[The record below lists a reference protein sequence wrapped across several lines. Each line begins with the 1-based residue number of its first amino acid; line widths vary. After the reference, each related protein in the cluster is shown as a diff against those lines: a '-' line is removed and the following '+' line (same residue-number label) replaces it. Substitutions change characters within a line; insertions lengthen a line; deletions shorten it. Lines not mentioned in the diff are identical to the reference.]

1 MAKKSRKVR
10 YSQVSLKQPNVVLR
24 EVDHIVARA
33 AQFDSR
39 VVTLGQL
46 VFFSAASGD
55 AWMLDPEDGLALKLA
70 EAGNRN
76 RAKIVE
82 TANRFAIEWT
92 ASYRLDGEAFVV
104 MDGSGQRIILGYP
117 VQEVAVASSSASAA
131 EPGPRYLPG
140 NRYLGES
147 LGSVWCC

>member
-24 EVDHIVARA
+24 EVDYIVARA

-46 VFFSAASGD
+46 VFFSTASGD
-55 AWMLDPEDGLALKLA
+55 AWMLDPEDSLAMKLA

-76 RAKIVE
+76 PAKIVE
-82 TANRFAIEWT
+82 TASRYAIEWT
-92 ASYRLDGEAFVV
+92 ASYRLDGEAFVT
-104 MDGSGQRIILGYP
+104 MDGLGQRVIFGYP
-117 VQEVAVASSSASAA
+117 VEEVALAQQ
-131 EPGPRYLPG
+131 RI
-140 NRYLGES
+140 RR
-147 LGSVWCC
+147 

>member
-1 MAKKSRKVR
+1 MAKKSRNVQ
-10 YSQVSLKQPNVVLR
+10 YSRVSLKQPNVVLR
-24 EVDHIVARA
+24 EVDYIVARA

-46 VFFSAASGD
+46 VFFSTASGD

-76 RAKIVE
+76 PAKIVE

-92 ASYRLDGEAFVV
+92 ASYRLDGEAFVT
-104 MDGSGQRIILGYP
+104 MDGSGQRVILGYP
-117 VQEVAVASSSASAA
+117 VQEVAVA
-131 EPGPRYLPG
+131 PR
-140 NRYLGES
+140 RIS
-147 LGSVWCC
+147 R

>member
-1 MAKKSRKVR
+1 
-10 YSQVSLKQPNVVLR
+10 VVLHK
-24 EVDHIVARA
+24 VDYIVARA

-55 AWMLDPEDGLALKLA
+55 AWMLDSDDGLALKLA

-76 RAKIVE
+76 PAKIVE

-92 ASYRLDGEAFVV
+92 ASYHLDGHSFVT
-104 MDGSGQRIILGYP
+104 MDGSGQRVILGYP
-117 VQEVAVASSSASAA
+117 VQEVA
-131 EPGPRYLPG
+131 LPQQ
-140 NRYLGES
+140 RLRR
-147 LGSVWCC
+147 

>member
-10 YSQVSLKQPNVVLR
+10 YSQISLKQPNVVLR
-24 EVDHIVARA
+24 EVDYIVARA

-46 VFFSAASGD
+46 VFFSTATGD

-76 RAKIVE
+76 PAKIVE

-92 ASYRLDGEAFVV
+92 ASYHLDGEAFVV
-104 MDGSGQRIILGYP
+104 MYGSGQRVILGYP
-117 VQEVAVASSSASAA
+117 VQELAVAQRRI
-131 EPGPRYLPG
+131 GG
-140 NRYLGES
+140 
-147 LGSVWCC
+147 

>member
-24 EVDHIVARA
+24 EVEYIVARA

-46 VFFSAASGD
+46 VFFSTASGD
-55 AWMLDPEDGLALKLA
+55 AWMLDPEDGLAMKLA

-76 RAKIVE
+76 PAKIVE
-82 TANRFAIEWT
+82 TASRYAIEWT
-92 ASYRLDGEAFVV
+92 ASYRLDGEAFVT
-104 MDGSGQRIILGYP
+104 MDGSGQRVILGYP
-117 VQEVAVASSSASAA
+117 VEEVALAQQ
-131 EPGPRYLPG
+131 RI
-140 NRYLGES
+140 RR
-147 LGSVWCC
+147 

>member
-10 YSQVSLKQPNVVLR
+10 YSQVSIKQPNVVHR
-24 EVDHIVARA
+24 EVDYIVARA

-46 VFFSAASGD
+46 VFFSTATGD

-76 RAKIVE
+76 PAKIVE
-82 TANRFAIEWT
+82 TASRFAIEWT
-92 ASYRLDGEAFVV
+92 ASYRLDGDAFVT
-104 MDGSGQRIILGYP
+104 MDGSGQRVILGYP
-117 VQEVAVASSSASAA
+117 VEEVALAQQ
-131 EPGPRYLPG
+131 RI
-140 NRYLGES
+140 RR
-147 LGSVWCC
+147 